1 MTSSVCKPFA
11 GKFSWHLAVAALIG
25 LWSWPLDLAFARTIT
40 DSAGRQVEVPDSIA
54 RVHAAGPPASV
65 LLYALAP
72 QKMIGW
78 LRAPRDLQKPFL
90 MPAARMLPTIGR
102 LTNRADLERLAGD
115 KPDLIVDFGAVNDN
129 YRSLANRVQAETGIP
144 YLLIDG
150 RLEATPDAL
159 RLLGGVLGVAERGET
174 LARATTDTYAQV
186 DRVLAD
192 VAADKR
198 ARVYFAGGE
207 DGLQTGADGTNIAEI
222 IERSGGINVAGG
234 ERQRG
239 NVTAE
244 QVVGWAPDTILTFNR
259 KFRETVASRPA
270 WQAVPAVA
278 KGRIFVSPDVPFGF
292 IHEPPSIN
300 RLIGVTWLLHALYPD
315 KAPGNIREQ
324 VRAFYRL
331 FYQVDVSESD
341 VTQVLDRAA
350 N

>member
-1 MTSSVCKPFA
+1 
-11 GKFSWHLAVAALIG
+11 VAALVG
-25 LWSWPLDLAFARTIT
+25 LWLWPFDLAVARTIT

-78 LRAPRDLQKPFL
+78 LRAPRDSQKPFL

-102 LTNRADLERLAGD
+102 LTSRTDLERLAGD

-144 YLLIDG
+144 YLLVDG
-150 RLEATPDAL
+150 RLEATPNSL
-159 RLLGGVLGVAERGET
+159 RLLGGVLGVAERGEA
-174 LARATTDTYAQV
+174 LARAAVDTYAQV

-192 VAADKR
+192 VTADKR
-198 ARVYFAGGE
+198 AWVYFAGGD
-207 DGLQTGADGTNIAEI
+207 DGLQTGSEGTNIAKI

-239 NVTAE
+239 KVSVE
-244 QVVGWAPDTILTFNR
+244 QVAGWAPDTILTFNR
-259 KFRETVASRPA
+259 KFRETVASRPE

-292 IHEPPSIN
+292 VHEPPSIN
-300 RLIGVTWLLHALYPD
+300 RLIGVTWLLHVLYPD

-331 FYQVDVSESD
+331 FYQVDVTESD
-341 VTQVLDRAA
+341 VAQVLEGSG